1 MLGAFCAF
9 RYTSPPMNTCYDL
22 HCHSTASDG
31 SLSPTALIE
40 RACQMGVDVLALTD
54 HDATHGLA
62 EAATA
67 AKTQTL
73 DLVTGIEVS
82 VTWGSQTIH
91 IVGLFIDPENA
102 ELQQGLE
109 RLQEFRRWRARE
121 IAVRLEKKRV
131 AGAYEGA
138 QEFCG
143 GQIMS
148 RTHFAHYLVKAG
160 YAPDIR
166 TVFKKYLVR
175 GKPGYVPGNWAGL
188 EEALSWIHNAGGVA
202 VIAHPARY
210 QISATKLRELL
221 KEFKEYG
228 GLGIEVVSGSHSR
241 DNILH
246 MSSLAAKF
254 ELHASSGSDFHGPS
268 NVYTELGRLS
278 AVPEANTPIWKSDAW
293 QQRAEQTGIRR

>member
-1 MLGAFCAF
+1 MDI
-9 RYTSPPMNTCYDL
+9 CYDL

-31 SLSPTALIE
+31 SLSPTALVA
-40 RACQMGVDVLALTD
+40 RAHEMGVDVLALTD
-54 HDATHGLA
+54 HDATHGLS
-62 EAATA
+62 EAAVA
-67 AKTQTL
+67 AREHGISL
-73 DLVTGIEVS
+73 AAGIEIS

-91 IVGLFIDPENA
+91 ILGLLIDADNS

-109 RLQEFRRWRARE
+109 RLQEFRRWRAEE
-121 IAVRLEKKRV
+121 IARRLEKKRV
-131 AGAYEGA
+131 IGAYEGA

-188 EEALSWIHNAGGVA
+188 EEALGWIHHAGGVA

-210 QISATKLRELL
+210 QVSSTKLRELIN
-221 KEFKEYG
+221 EFKALG
-228 GLGIEVVSGSHSR
+228 GLGMEVVSGSHTR

-246 MSSLAAKF
+246 MSDLAKKYD
-254 ELHASSGSDFHGPS
+254 LHASSGSDFHGPS
-268 NVYTELGRLS
+268 NVYTELGRLA
-278 AVPEANTPIWKSDAW
+278 AVPEKNSPIWHSDVW
-293 QQRAEQTGIRR
+293 RQRAEQTGLYK